1 LPFTAFISDLH
12 LTAER
17 PAATEAFLAFL
28 RDVAPGADALYV
40 LGDLFEY
47 WAGDDA
53 LDDPFNA
60 RVAAAIGAAAA
71 RAPVYLIHGNRDFLL
86 LDGFARAAGVRLLPE
101 RHVVELYGE
110 RTLLMHGDLLCT
122 DDRRYQAFRRV
133 VRNRLVQR
141 VGLLLPLATRQ
152 AIFGG
157 ARRMSAREIRAKPMS
172 IMDVNQAAVI
182 DALRSSG
189 CGRLIHG
196 HTHRPGRHEHLVDGQ
211 RCERWVL
218 SDWYTRGQYLRIAP
232 GSWESIELPF
242 PNPEPQRR
250 KDAKEHAKNG
260 DGKP

>member
-1 LPFTAFISDLH
+1 
-12 LTAER
+12 
-17 PAATEAFLAFL
+17 
-28 RDVAPGADALYV
+28 
-40 LGDLFEY
+40 
-47 WAGDDA
+47 
-53 LDDPFNA
+53 
-60 RVAAAIGAAAA
+60 
-71 RAPVYLIHGNRDFLL
+71 
-86 LDGFARAAGVRLLPE
+86 
-101 RHVVELYGE
+101 
-110 RTLLMHGDLLCT
+110 
-122 DDRRYQAFRRV
+122 
-133 VRNRLVQR
+133 
-141 VGLLLPLATRQ
+141 
-152 AIFGG
+152 
-157 ARRMSAREIRAKPMS
+157 
-172 IMDVNQAAVI
+172 VI